1 MFKLIKI
8 LGGRTNQSESHTIK
22 VQPLSAAI
30 AEGTPV
36 SIKGGRV
43 TVVDDSSS
51 LAVTHIV
58 DFAAAKSATSVKVT
72 EVLPGMVFSS
82 RLDGDHADYQIGDE
96 HVISGGMVLA
106 DLVSTPH
113 TGAVIYDIPER
124 VSDGEI
130 LVTFPAN

>member
-8 LGGRTNQSESHTIK
+8 LGGRTNQSESRTVK

-36 SIKGGRV
+36 QIKGGRV
-43 TVVDDSSS
+43 TVVSDTTSCP
-51 LAVTHIV
+51 VTHIV
-58 DFAAAKSATSVKVT
+58 DRAAAKSASSVKVT
-72 EVLPGMVFSS
+72 DVLPGMVFST
-82 RLDGDHADYQIGDE
+82 RLDGDYSDYQIGDE
-96 HVISGGMVLA
+96 HLISGGILLA
-106 DLVSTPH
+106 DLAETPH

-124 VSDGEI
+124 VYDGEI